1 VRIAAA
7 FAVAAIACAAT
18 TATAETAAPQPAAS
32 EVQTFSNYLSA
43 RQAASEFDL
52 KQASQYYAASLADD
66 PNNKDILS
74 KAFIYAASS
83 GDFEDGA
90 KLAKRVIEQTSDNR
104 LAQLVLVIDEIK
116 RGRYAEAR
124 TDVKPQQGTNPAG
137 PTMLLMTAWAAFGA
151 GDTEGALAALN
162 TLKGLGSADAIVDYH
177 RALMLDLSGQANDAD
192 AAYRKAMVDVG
203 PAPRVV
209 DAYGRFLERAGR
221 TADAT
226 AFYTKLE
233 SETALEPILKAGEVR
248 IAAGRKPDPLVADA
262 KAGAAEALFG
272 IGASLTDNSTAD
284 LAILYLRG
292 ALYLRPDLDLAKIL
306 LADRFENLHKYDEAL
321 AIYRSV
327 DKDSI
332 YVRISTVQEAIDL
345 SRLNK
350 NDEAAATLKALT
362 MSDPSDME
370 AWTALG
376 DIYRAMERYPDAAD
390 AYTRALKTAS
400 SPDNKN
406 NWQLYYARAVAE
418 QQSDNWQAAEADL
431 QMALKLSPD
440 EPDVLNNLGYSW
452 VEKRE
457 NVAQALSMLEKART
471 LRPFDGY
478 IVDSVGWAYYR
489 LGKYDD
495 AAKTLLNAVL
505 LVPGDPT
512 INEHL
517 GDAYWRVGKKLD
529 AHFQWSHALAFTTD
543 DKTKPALEEKLKDGL
558 PPTDIASVAGK

>member
-1 VRIAAA
+1 MNLRIAAA
-7 FAVAAIACAAT
+7 LAAAAVACVAT
-18 TATAETAAPQPAAS
+18 TVNAEPTAPGPVPS
-32 EVQTFSNYLSA
+32 EVQTFANYLSA
-43 RQAASEFDL
+43 RQAASDFDL

-83 GDFEDGA
+83 GDFQGGA
-90 KLAKRVIEQTSDNR
+90 KLAQRVLAQTPDNK
-104 LAQLVLVIDEIK
+104 LAQLVLVVDEIRNGK
-116 RGRYAEAR
+116 YAEAHAAL
-124 TDVKPQQGTNPAG
+124 KPEKGTASAG

-151 GDTEGALAALN
+151 GDNSAALAALDS
-162 TLKGLGSADAIVDYH
+162 LRSLGGADAIVDYH
-177 RALMLDLSGQANDAD
+177 RALMLDLMGQTNDAD
-192 AAYRKAMVDVG
+192 AAYRKALLDVG

-209 DAYGRFLERAGR
+209 DAYGRFLERTGHA
-221 TADAT
+221 ADAT
-226 AFYTKLE
+226 ALYTKLE
-233 SETALEPILKAGEVR
+233 SEAALLPILKDGEAR
-248 IAAGRKPDPLVADA
+248 IAANRKPEPLIADA

-284 LAILYLRG
+284 LAILYLHG
-292 ALYLRPDLDLAKIL
+292 ALYLRPDLELARIL

-321 AIYRSV
+321 AIYRDV
-327 DKDSI
+327 GKDSI
-332 YVRISTVQEAIDL
+332 YWRVATVQQAIDL
-345 SRLNK
+345 SRLNR
-350 NDEAAATLKALT
+350 NEEAASTLKALT
-362 MSDPSDME
+362 ASDASDLE

-376 DIYRAMERYPDAAD
+376 DVYRAMEHYPDATD
-390 AYTRALKTAS
+390 AYTHALKIA
-400 SPDNKN
+400 PPNDKN
-406 NWQLYYARAVAE
+406 DWQLYYARAVAE
-418 QQSDNWQAAEADL
+418 QQSDNWPAAEADL
-431 QMALKLSPD
+431 QTALKLSPE

-452 VEKRE
+452 IEKKE
-457 NVAQALSMLEKART
+457 NIPQALVMLEKART

-529 AHFQWSHALAFTTD
+529 AQFQWSHALAFTTD
-543 DKTKPALEEKLKDGL
+543 DKTKPALQEKLKDGL
-558 PPTDIASVAGK
+558 PPTDVASAGK